1 MADRPRLLYDLD
13 SHTQSRGK
21 SIRTFAAHDEYF
33 LKYDAEQI
41 ARTNS
46 TATLSQILASTKLVL
61 DCLQLQGRHSSL
73 SHKNSNEFFDKL
85 KCEKFLANLEH
96 LIRCLRHAVI
106 EALLQEALRLLEI
119 QFWGQYLR
127 QQRAIESCFAEWPNG
142 QPPLSTTWP
151 WNVKP
156 SLVVLWGVCWMF
168 YNNNVWT
175 TPDRE
180 EQPRVAENPSPL
192 RTGPWQPDFRV
203 SNNNH
208 HIPRKS
214 ACENHPWMVIKKT
227 CSLMCLQLMAPT
239 SFKL

>member
-13 SHTQSRGK
+13 SHTQSSGK
-21 SIRTFAAHDEYF
+21 SIRIIAAHDEQF

-41 ARTNS
+41 ARNIS
-46 TATLSQILASTKLVL
+46 TATLSQMLPSTKLVL
-61 DCLQLQGRHSSL
+61 DCLQLQGRQSSINQK
-73 SHKNSNEFFDKL
+73 KNDEFCDNP
-85 KCEKFLANLEH
+85 KCEKILANLEH

-106 EALLQEALRLLEI
+106 EALLREAFKLLEI

-127 QQRAIESCFAEWPNG
+127 QQRANESCFAEWPNG

-156 SLVVLWGVCWMF
+156 SLLVLWGVCWMF
-168 YNNNVWT
+168 YNNNVDISWT

-180 EQPRVAENPSPL
+180 EQSRVAENPL
-192 RTGPWQPDFRV
+192 RTGPWQPDFRG
-203 SNNNH
+203 NNN

-214 ACENHPWMVIKKT
+214 ACKSHP
-227 CSLMCLQLMAPT
+227 
-239 SFKL
+239 